1 MAETRYT
8 IEDGRFGVGRS
19 SDVEPL
25 LDIIKQERI
34 TGDGNNGFGKM
45 KLAAR
50 LDPIIVEKYINDNG
64 ITWAEFLGNNEHARR
79 MCNDPAL
86 AAFRVWQGAL

>member
-1 MAETRYT
+1 MVGTRFAS
-8 IEDGRFGVGRS
+8 EDGKFIVDRS

-34 TGDGNNGFGKM
+34 TGDGNDGFGKM

-64 ITWAEFLGNNEHARR
+64 ITWSEFLHNNEHARR

-86 AAFRVWQGAL
+86 AAFRVWQGQV